1 MRIKKS
7 SAHPDKPR
15 GVGIFSGPL
24 CGASRVSLL
33 LIFSYPMPFSPIVR
47 SDAHYYHFFFP
58 DDSDEMDLDSDLPFR
73 RISFLTSCERDR
85 PFVRPSVSPRP
96 YLCSQ
101 ASSRP
106 TTGISSCFSKSG
118 DARHVSCSPP
128 SSSFSAVS
136 SPGITTSTLP
146 PSSPVMSSPPPASQL
161 PYLVVSG
168 TSKTMES
175 AQHSRSTQDEFPETT
190 SPVRAKTRSLAA
202 LLNPAPELE
211 VKYDPSTFVSRL
223 EEVQAERDASASEC
237 TMESSNPPG
246 DEQSVSEH
254 LQAEVNEDKPG
265 IELHES
271 RTIVVPRSQ
280 SPYLLQAEA
289 ETYQGTEPP
298 KSLQDAASEFDLM
311 PSSNNVITPRDVD
324 AQSLSATNTEA
335 DTDSAS
341 FAPEGGH
348 RIPSPGLDSDS
359 AAKVTATAPPPV
371 PVTAEV
377 SSITLAITI
386 TASSVTEH
394 LTVVKRQVDVSEPA
408 TVDTASSDVIK
419 AETEEVPPESAH
431 PLTDEQLSEST
442 ESCNGSQVHR
452 PASETALSMP
462 RMEIVSLS

>member
-1 MRIKKS
+1 
-7 SAHPDKPR
+7 
-15 GVGIFSGPL
+15 
-24 CGASRVSLL
+24 
-33 LIFSYPMPFSPIVR
+33 
-47 SDAHYYHFFFP
+47 
-58 DDSDEMDLDSDLPFR
+58 
-73 RISFLTSCERDR
+73 
-85 PFVRPSVSPRP
+85 
-96 YLCSQ
+96 
-101 ASSRP
+101 
-106 TTGISSCFSKSG
+106 
-118 DARHVSCSPP
+118 
-128 SSSFSAVS
+128 
-136 SPGITTSTLP
+136 
-146 PSSPVMSSPPPASQL
+146 
-161 PYLVVSG
+161 
-168 TSKTMES
+168 MES

-280 SPYLLQAEA
+280 SSYLLQAEA

-419 AETEEVPPESAH
+419 AEAEEVLPELAH
-431 PLTDEQLSEST
+431 PTTDEQLSEST
-442 ESCNGSQVHR
+442 ESCNGFQAHR
-452 PASETALSMP
+452 PASETALPMS
-462 RMEIVSLS
+462 RIEIVSLS